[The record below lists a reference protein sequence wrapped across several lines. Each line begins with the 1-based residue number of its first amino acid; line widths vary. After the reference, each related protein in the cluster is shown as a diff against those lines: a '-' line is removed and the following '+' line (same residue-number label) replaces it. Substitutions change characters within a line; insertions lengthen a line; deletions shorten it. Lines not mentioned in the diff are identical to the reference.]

1 MCAYQGVRNVS
12 FLENF
17 AQLLNEYN
25 FDIKMLENNMIRSTV
40 KKTGI
45 DFNFI
50 KNRGYYGT
58 FA

>member
-17 AQLLNEYN
+17 AQLLNECN
-25 FDIKMLENNMIRSTV
+25 FDIKMLENDMIRSTV

-45 DFNFI
+45 DFNFS
-50 KNRGYYGT
+50 KNGSYYGT

>member
-17 AQLLNEYN
+17 AQLLNECN

-50 KNRGYYGT
+50 KNGGYYGT